1 MERKIERKMG
11 QDGVQGMT
19 SKSLRPTTQLFL
31 LTLAITIAVWVLRGL
46 GILTFLPGGLI
57 WLLILLSIG
66 TGVVNGLMGTR
77 R

>member
-1 MERKIERKMG
+1 MRRPM
-11 QDGVQGMT
+11 
-19 SKSLRPTTQLFL
+19 KSTTQLFL
-31 LTLAITIAVWVLRGL
+31 FTLAFTIAIWVLRGL
-46 GILTFLPGGLI
+46 GLLTFLPGGVI

>member
-1 MERKIERKMG
+1 MG
-11 QDGVQGMT
+11 
-19 SKSLRPTTQLFL
+19 KSLRPTTQLFL
-31 LTLAITIAVWVLRGL
+31 LTLAVTILVWTLRGF

-57 WLLILLSIG
+57 WLLILLSVG

>member
-1 MERKIERKMG
+1 MKQDMG
-11 QDGVQGMT
+11 Q
-19 SKSLRPTTQLFL
+19 SLRPTTRLFL
-31 LTLAITIAVWVLRGL
+31 STLAITILVWLLRGF

-57 WLLILLSIG
+57 WLLILLSVG